1 MSDEAATPWQG
12 LVTIACR
19 DDVWIVALEGEHD
32 VSTAALVR
40 KPLTDA
46 SVDQAVIVD
55 LTTTSF
61 IDGSVAFAL
70 YDAYRAETPPRIR
83 FVVAPGTPPYRL
95 FDRIGLDHRFP
106 VYRRLKDALV

>member
-1 MSDEAATPWQG
+1 MRAAAPR
-12 LVTIACR
+12 CR
-19 DDVWIVALEGEHD
+19 QLADAAPPPARAYRLPRDLE
-32 VSTAALVR
+32 L
-40 KPLTDA
+40 
-46 SVDQAVIVD
+46 IVD

-95 FDRIGLDHRFP
+95 FDLIGLDHLFP